1 MKNKKIK
8 IPKKINIF
16 DLYTSLEFQEIIR
29 SKKKKKKKSTLACF
43 KEILINQNKLYYKTD
58 VSGISLIE
66 PFHHETEFFF
76 KYYGR

>member
-29 SKKKKKKKSTLACF
+29 SKKKKKNQHWLASRKF
-43 KEILINQNKLYYKTD
+43 
-58 VSGISLIE
+58 
-66 PFHHETEFFF
+66 
-76 KYYGR
+76 

>member
-29 SKKKKKKKSTLACF
+29 SKKKKKSTLACF
-43 KEILINQNKLYYKTD
+43 KEILIN
-58 VSGISLIE
+58 
-66 PFHHETEFFF
+66 
-76 KYYGR
+76 

>member
-29 SKKKKKKKSTLACF
+29 SKKKKKK
-43 KEILINQNKLYYKTD
+43 INIGLLQGNFNKLEQ
-58 VSGISLIE
+58 VIL
-66 PFHHETEFFF
+66 
-76 KYYGR
+76 

>member
-29 SKKKKKKKSTLACF
+29 IKKKKK
-43 KEILINQNKLYYKTD
+43 INIGLLQGNFNKLEQ
-58 VSGISLIE
+58 VIL
-66 PFHHETEFFF
+66 
-76 KYYGR
+76 

>member
-29 SKKKKKKKSTLACF
+29 SKKKKKKNQHWLASRKF
-43 KEILINQNKLYYKTD
+43 
-58 VSGISLIE
+58 
-66 PFHHETEFFF
+66 
-76 KYYGR
+76 